1 MASSSTSTIAVLASG
16 GLDSS
21 ILVAHLLRRG
31 QTVQPL
37 YVRSNLAWQD
47 PEERGLRRFL
57 AAVQAP
63 LLLPLVTLELPLA
76 DLYED
81 HWSIHG
87 RDVPAADSPDEA
99 MFLPGR
105 NALLLIKPAIWCQ
118 LKGIR
123 QLALAP
129 LGTSPF
135 ADATPDFFASLQSV
149 VNHSG
154 IARVRILSPF
164 RSKSK
169 ARVMQ
174 LGRHVPLELTFSCV
188 SPIRGLHCGT
198 CNKCAERRG
207 AFRDVGRVDLTPY
220 ALTRESA
227 ASRP

>member
-1 MASSSTSTIAVLASG
+1 MASSSPSTIAVLASG

-21 ILVAHLLRRG
+21 ILVAHLLRRDK
-31 QTVQPL
+31 TVQPL
-37 YVRSNLAWQD
+37 YIRSNLAWQD
-47 PEERGLRRFL
+47 TEERGLRQFL
-57 AAVQAP
+57 AAIQAP
-63 LLLPLVTLELPLA
+63 LLLPLVTLELPLT

-87 RDVPAADSPDEA
+87 RDVPAADSPDQA

-118 LKGIR
+118 LRGIR

-129 LGTSPF
+129 LATSPF
-135 ADATPDFFASLQSV
+135 SDATPDFFGLLQSV
-149 VNHSG
+149 VNRSG
-154 IARVRILSPF
+154 DPPLRILSPF

-174 LGRHVPLELTFSCV
+174 LGHHCPLELTFSCV

-198 CNKCAERRG
+198 CNKCGERRG

-220 ALTRESA
+220 ALTSESA
-227 ASRP
+227 ASRT